1 MYNRNLISEIDNEM
15 IQLTISE
22 QTFLDIRLM
31 EIRGKSI
38 SYSTFRK
45 KKMLE
50 KEKSLEQ
57 EIFHLEQNLSELVLP
72 DLVSKQNELES
83 IRKQK
88 LKGQCIRSKVNWIE
102 EGEKPFKYFT
112 SLESRNFV
120 NKQIQK
126 LMLDDGTLIGL

>member
-1 MYNRNLISEIDNEM
+1 
-15 IQLTISE
+15 
-22 QTFLDIRLM
+22 M

-88 LKGQCIRSKVNWIE
+88 LKGQCS
-102 EGEKPFKYFT
+102 G
-112 SLESRNFV
+112 
-120 NKQIQK
+120 QK
-126 LMLDDGTLIGL
+126 LIG

>member
-1 MYNRNLISEIDNEM
+1 M
-15 IQLTISE
+15 IHFTISN
-22 QTFLDIRLM
+22 QTFLDILLM

-38 SYSTFRK
+38 SYSAFRK

-50 KEKSLEQ
+50 KEKSIEQ

-102 EGEKPFKYFT
+102 ESEKPSKYFT
-112 SLESRNFV
+112 SLESRNVVSKEIPNLCRLKMKHWFV
-120 NKQIQK
+120 IS
-126 LMLDDGTLIGL
+126 LTF